1 MEAKAICGRGGNFF
15 TVLAATGNQSRPR
28 LIAKA
33 VGKEHEDGQL
43 PKVGRV
49 RPFSQNAFCGCAF
62 SQRFDAPPHPAA
74 LGINAPDA
82 DVDFPRRHRPVSS
95 LLPLCSRAGG
105 HAPTLCFR
113 RKDAAGAGDYAAGAA
128 FRHGRLGPP
137 SARVIQQNPMPSS
150 SKRTWDFFRLYI
162 FLLSI
167 FFVTGE
173 YSHTA
178 RRRPSSSLRAF
189 LLSFSRGINLVM
201 QSHPFRNCFCWGGRK
216 GQPPRAVQSR
226 RLKRPFSGKTAA
238 FPSRFRN
245 ASRLRP
251 FAKDSSTGKTR
262 AGRPL

>member
-1 MEAKAICGRGGNFF
+1 MHANDGFFTCGFHFASPRKGQGARRAFSGRRPKAERAAFCPAAFNPAARCEPASRRICFMEAKAICGRGGNFF

-105 HAPTLCFR
+105 HVPAPYIR
-113 RKDAAGAGDYAAGAA
+113 REDAAGRTQSCTHRRVDKRASVRIREGAVSRRHRLFRRFTRFAPVQAGMCLRHTSAA
-128 FRHGRLGPP
+128 
-137 SARVIQQNPMPSS
+137 
-150 SKRTWDFFRLYI
+150 KT
-162 FLLSI
+162 
-167 FFVTGE
+167 
-173 YSHTA
+173 
-178 RRRPSSSLRAF
+178 LRAAR
-189 LLSFSRGINLVM
+189 S
-201 QSHPFRNCFCWGGRK
+201 PAPGGMWAN
-216 GQPPRAVQSR
+216 G
-226 RLKRPFSGKTAA
+226 
-238 FPSRFRN
+238 
-245 ASRLRP
+245 
-251 FAKDSSTGKTR
+251 
-262 AGRPL
+262 PL